1 MQSLLPS
8 KVVLNLACIDVG
20 LFLATYF
27 LKWSI
32 LSCKWPSALFGKFQY
47 HGSQTHHT
55 KRLSYSHKSLPE
67 LLRCA
72 KWIVVTCGSFVWGR
86 YTYMQIPD
94 KLTHRLN
101 NVKYK
106 VNCELL
112 ELPVEMVKDWN
123 MRNMSFEA
131 FIGLLCENFKI
142 ITLSSVFLYFKY
154 LKFKRLS

>member
-1 MQSLLPS
+1 MQ
-8 KVVLNLACIDVG
+8 
-20 LFLATYF
+20 T
-27 LKWSI
+27 
-32 LSCKWPSALFGKFQY
+32 
-47 HGSQTHHT
+47 
-55 KRLSYSHKSLPE
+55 
-67 LLRCA
+67 
-72 KWIVVTCGSFVWGR
+72 
-86 YTYMQIPD
+86 PD

-112 ELPVEMVKDWN
+112 GAGWKWLKVGN
-123 MRNMSFEA
+123 IRNMSFEA

>member
-1 MQSLLPS
+1 MQFLLPS

-86 YTYMQIPD
+86 YTYMQTPD

-123 MRNMSFEA
+123 IRNMSFEA

>member
-1 MQSLLPS
+1 MQFLLPS

-20 LFLATYF
+20 LFLTTNL

-47 HGSQTHHT
+47 YGSQTHHT
-55 KRLSYSHKSLPE
+55 KRLSYSYKSLPE

-72 KWIVVTCGSFVWGR
+72 GWVVTCGSFVWGR
-86 YTYMQIPD
+86 HTSTQTPD
-94 KLTHRLN
+94 KLTHRLY
-101 NVKYK
+101 NVKCK

-112 ELPVEMVKDWN
+112 ELPVEMVKGWN
-123 MRNMSFEA
+123 IRNMSFEA
-131 FIGLLCENFKI
+131 FFGILCENFKI